1 VRDVLFACQGIPGK
15 YTVYSED
22 QEQGGSPDP
31 DLGGFTVVPEAQV
44 PDVERTLVAR
54 LTELGWLFR

>member
-15 YTVYSED
+15 YTLYSED
-22 QEQGGSPDP
+22 QGGAA
-31 DLGGFTVVPEAQV
+31 DLGGFSVVPEAQV